1 MFQNLDAYKLKIIA
15 IIGMILNHIVIT
27 WFPIIPAGLAPVLYA
42 AGGLTFPIMAYFVTE
57 GYRHTSNFKRYILR
71 LLLFAF
77 IAMPFHIMAL
87 SLPLGG
93 GNIFYYTFFN
103 ILFTIVFSLLILK
116 MYDTMKSRVLFWI
129 IYIFIM
135 VPIGM
140 LLEWQFIGVTMVL
153 MFHIIKNE
161 NARRIVPPIFAGVL
175 NLAFALLAGFSM
187 QFTEYLA
194 YVPDILAMN
203 PDFIRIMPTFII
215 GCLLASFLLYNY
227 NGEQGKRMK
236 WLFYV
241 IYPVHLAILAGVGLA
256 LGII

>member
-15 IIGMILNHIVIT
+15 ILGMIMNHMAIT
-27 WFPIIPAGLAPVLYA
+27 WFPIIPASVVPVLYA

-77 IAMPFHIMAL
+77 IAMPFHIVAL
-87 SLPLGG
+87 SLPIGG
-93 GNIFYYTFFN
+93 GNIMFYTFFN

-116 MYDTMKSRVLFWI
+116 MYDNMKSRVLFWI
-129 IYIFIM
+129 LYIIFI
-135 VPIGM
+135 VPFSM
-140 LLEWQFIGVTMVL
+140 LLEWQFVGVTMVL

-161 NARRIVPPIFAGVL
+161 RARRIVPPVVAGVFML
-175 NLAFALLAGFSM
+175 GNSLLAGLSV
-187 QFTEYLA
+187 QFADYLE
-194 YVPDILAMN
+194 YVPDVLAFN
-203 PDFIRIMPTFII
+203 PDFIRIMPVFIV

-241 IYPVHLAILAGVGLA
+241 IYPVHLAVLAGVGLA